1 MLATTITARH
11 CEIPTELRTR
21 ADEVCR
27 RLGAQANRPLEAA
40 VTFDMDGHES
50 TAEIRLH
57 SARGDLFVATGEG
70 KDHRSAL
77 DRAEDKLK
85 RQLEKRHTRPGR
97 GRAATA
103 DAADA

>member
-1 MLATTITARH
+1 MLAITITARH
-11 CEIPTELRTR
+11 CEIPAELRTR

-27 RLGAQANRPLEAA
+27 RLGAQAQRPLEAS
-40 VTFDMDGHES
+40 VTFDVDGPGM

-57 SARGDLFVATGEG
+57 SSRGDTFVATGEG

-77 DRAEDKLK
+77 DRAEDKLR

-97 GRAATA
+97 GRAA
-103 DAADA
+103 AADA

>member
-40 VTFDMDGHES
+40 VTFDLDGHEP

-77 DRAEDKLK
+77 DRAEEKLM
-85 RQLEKRHTRPGR
+85 RQLEKKHARPGR
-97 GRAATA
+97 GRATPA
-103 DAADA
+103 DA

>member
-1 MLATTITARH
+1 MLAPPTPARH
-11 CEIPTELRTR
+11 WETPTELRTR

-27 RLGAQANRPLEAA
+27 RLGAQTRRPLEAA
-40 VTFDMDGHES
+40 VTFDVDGHEA

-77 DRAEDKLK
+77 DRAEDKLR

-97 GRAATA
+97 GRAA
-103 DAADA
+103 AADA